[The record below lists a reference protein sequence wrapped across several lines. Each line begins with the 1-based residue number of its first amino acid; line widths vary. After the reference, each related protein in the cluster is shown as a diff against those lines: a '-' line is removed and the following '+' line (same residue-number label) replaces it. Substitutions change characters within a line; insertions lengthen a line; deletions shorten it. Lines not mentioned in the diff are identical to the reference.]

1 MTYREHI
8 YNMCKETDFKDPV
21 QGESLAKFLARELM
35 KMHTTAMSYEK
46 KLKQIMTAE
55 DFDNFSTDLAKVMF
69 RQEIEGMADS
79 DFKKF
84 AMENMDWIMK
94 EVDDEQR

>member
-1 MTYREHI
+1 MTYRERI

-35 KMHTTAMSYEK
+35 TMHTTAMNYEK
-46 KLKQIMTAE
+46 KLKQLMTAE
-55 DFDNFSTDLAKVMF
+55 DFDNFSMDLAKVLF
-69 RQEIEGMADS
+69 RQEFEGMDDS

-84 AMENMDWIMK
+84 ALENIDEIMK
-94 EVDDEQR
+94 EVGDEW

>member
-8 YNMCKETDFKDPV
+8 YNMCKETDFNDPV
-21 QGESLAKFLARELM
+21 QGEFLAKFLARELM
-35 KMHTTAMSYEK
+35 NMHTTAMNCEK

-55 DFDNFSTDLAKVMF
+55 DFDNFSTDLAKVVF

-79 DFKKF
+79 NFKKF
-84 AMENMDWIMK
+84 VLENMDWIMK
-94 EVDDEQR
+94 EVDDE